1 MTWLLQIGHTRRLLN
16 TLMYLSMLFGRHRLL
31 SEKKESFLPNTKRGR
46 TILSKIQQ
54 SVKLFYEGNEY
65 SRLMSG
71 VKDYMNVGSKV
82 HKQKHLL
89 LCNLRE
95 IHVTYKQKCLHHKTG
110 LSNFSELRLKWC
122 VTVSSSGAHSVGVC
136 TMHQNATLLVA
147 TLNSII
153 NKYLKW
159 RKKEKEE
166 EEIHNA
172 TDTVTETEKYTLINM
187 HKIAWFQWKLSLCY
201 WRWNLRIPLE

>member
-31 SEKKESFLPNTKRGR
+31 SEKESFLPNTKRGR

-54 SVKLFYEGNEY
+54 SVKLFYEGSEY
-65 SRLMSG
+65 SRLMSE

-136 TMHQNATLLVA
+136 TIHQNATLLVA

-153 NKYLKW
+153 NKYLK
-159 RKKEKEE
+159 
-166 EEIHNA
+166 
-172 TDTVTETEKYTLINM
+172 
-187 HKIAWFQWKLSLCY
+187 
-201 WRWNLRIPLE
+201 

>member
-54 SVKLFYEGNEY
+54 SVKLFYEGDEY

-71 VKDYMNVGSKV
+71 VKDYMNVSSKV

-95 IHVTYKQKCLHHKTG
+95 IYVTYKQKCLHHKTG
-110 LSNFSELRLKWC
+110 LFNFSELRLKWC
-122 VTVSSSGAHSVGVC
+122 VTVSSSGEHSVGVC
-136 TMHQNATLLVA
+136 TIHQNATLFVA

-153 NKYLKW
+153 SKYLK
-159 RKKEKEE
+159 
-166 EEIHNA
+166 
-172 TDTVTETEKYTLINM
+172 
-187 HKIAWFQWKLSLCY
+187 
-201 WRWNLRIPLE
+201 